1 MEVLNRLFTKSN
13 SAQIAKQ
20 RLQTMLTY
28 DRLEIPPGM
37 LALIKDD
44 IVAVISQR
52 VSVDREHVNVNL
64 LHEQDSSKLVV
75 DIPLIVGRG
84 ARTLRSAGAPGAR

>member
-1 MEVLNRLFTKSN
+1 MDVLNRLFTKSN

-20 RLQTMLTY
+20 RLQTMLAY

-37 LALIKDD
+37 LALLKDD
-44 IVAVISQR
+44 IVAAISQR
-52 VSVDREHVNVNL
+52 VSIDREHVNVNL

-75 DIPLIVGRG
+75 DIPLIAERG
-84 ARTLRSAGAPGAR
+84 ARAARSARVSNAR

>member
-1 MEVLNRLFTKSN
+1 MDVLNRLFTKSN
-13 SAQIAKQ
+13 SAQVAKQ
-20 RLQTMLTY
+20 RLQAMLAY

-44 IVAVISQR
+44 IVAAISQR
-52 VSVDREHVNVNL
+52 VSVDHEHVNVNL

-75 DIPLIVGRG
+75 DIPLVVGRG
-84 ARTLRSAGAPGAR
+84 GRVARSAGASNAR